1 MAAIRTAI
9 IGLSSTAI
17 TSWASTAHLPCLVTP
32 TGQTKFEIVALLN
45 SSVSAAESAIK
56 TYNLPPQ
63 TKAYGSPEDL
73 AADPDVDLVICNT
86 RVDRHYETV
95 LPSVRAGKDVY
106 IEWPIASTES
116 DIRSLAE
123 EARRSGST
131 TLVGLQGR
139 WAAPVLKLRELLDA
153 GAIGKVLSV
162 DVRAYGGTKD
172 REMLPV
178 GLKYFADRDVGGN
191 PITIGFG
198 HVFDF
203 VQSVVGDVVPE
214 TTGSRLQLQRR
225 QVRVRNPE
233 SGEVVETVQSNVPDL
248 LHLHGRLAAS
258 PRTDAN
264 ATLAFA
270 FRRGQ
275 PFPGTPSLTWSIYG
289 AGGEIRLVAPAGIS
303 LQAEAYDEPVTIQV
317 HDFETDTV
325 RDVRWDWTDVEK
337 QVPIRGRSVQRVLY
351 AYADWKQGK
360 GDGAGAWVGVDD
372 AAARASQ
379 IQKLLDGF
387 EG

>member
-1 MAAIRTAI
+1 MAPIRTAI
-9 IGLSSTAI
+9 IGLSSAAA
-17 TSWASTAHLPCLVTP
+17 TSWASTAHLPSLVTP
-32 TGQTKFEIVALLN
+32 AGQSRFQIVALLN

-56 TYNLPPQ
+56 AYDLPPR
-63 TKAYGSPEDL
+63 TRAYGSPEDL
-73 AADPDVDLVICNT
+73 AADPAVDLVICST

-106 IEWPIASTES
+106 VECPVAATDA
-116 DIRSLAE
+116 DIRNLTD

-172 REMLPV
+172 RETLPV

-225 QVRVRNPE
+225 RVRVRDPE
-233 SGEVVETVQSNVPDL
+233 NGEVVETVRSNVPDL
-248 LHLHGRLAAS
+248 LYLHGRLAES
-258 PRTDAN
+258 PRNDAD
-264 ATLAFA
+264 ATLAFT

-275 PFPGTPSLTWSIYG
+275 PFPGTPSLAWSIYG
-289 AGGEIRLVAPAGIS
+289 VDGEIRLVAPAGIS
-303 LQAEAYDEPVTIQV
+303 LQADACDQLVTIQV
-317 HDFETDTV
+317 HDFDTDTV
-325 RDVRWDWTDVEK
+325 RDVEWDWTDVEK
-337 QVPIRGRSVQRVLY
+337 QVPVRGRSVQRVLY

-360 GDGAGAWVGVDD
+360 SDGAGPWVGVDD

>member
-1 MAAIRTAI
+1 MAPIRTAI
-9 IGLSSTAI
+9 IGLSSAVA
-17 TSWASTAHLPCLVTP
+17 TSWASTAHLPSLVTP
-32 TGQTKFEIVALLN
+32 AGQSRFQIVALLN

-56 TYNLPPQ
+56 TYNLPPG
-63 TKAYGSPEDL
+63 TRVYGCPEDL
-73 AADPDVDLVICNT
+73 AADPAVDLVICST

-106 IEWPIASTES
+106 VEWPVAATDA
-116 DIRSLAE
+116 DIRNLAD

-131 TLVGLQGR
+131 TLVELQGR

-172 REMLPV
+172 RETLPV

-225 QVRVRNPE
+225 RVRVRDPE
-233 SGEVVETVQSNVPDL
+233 NGEVVETVRSNVPDL
-248 LHLHGRLAAS
+248 LYLHGRLAES
-258 PRTDAN
+258 PRNDAD
-264 ATLAFA
+264 ATLAFT

-275 PFPGTPSLTWSIYG
+275 PFPGTPSLAWSIYG
-289 AGGEIRLVAPAGIS
+289 VGGEIRLVAPAGIS
-303 LQAEAYDEPVTIQV
+303 LQAGACDESVTIQV
-317 HDFETDTV
+317 HDFDTDTV
-325 RDVRWDWTDVEK
+325 RDVEWDWTDVEK
-337 QVPIRGRSVQRVLY
+337 QVPVRGRSVQRVLY

-360 GDGAGAWVGVDD
+360 SDGAGAWLGVDD

-387 EG
+387 

>member
-1 MAAIRTAI
+1 MAPIRTAI
-9 IGLSSTAI
+9 IGLSSAAT
-17 TSWASTAHLPCLVTP
+17 TSWASTAHLPSLVTP
-32 TGQTKFEIVALLN
+32 AGQSKFQIVALLN

-56 TYNLPPQ
+56 TYDLPPG
-63 TKAYGSPEDL
+63 TRAYGSPEDL
-73 AADPDVDLVICNT
+73 AADPAVDLVICST

-106 IEWPIASTES
+106 VEWPVAATHA
-116 DIRSLAE
+116 DIRSLAD

-172 REMLPV
+172 RETLPV
-178 GLKYFADRDVGGN
+178 GLKYFADRHVGGN

-225 QVRVRNPE
+225 RVRVRDPQN
-233 SGEVVETVQSNVPDL
+233 GEVVETVRSNVPDL
-248 LHLHGRLAAS
+248 LYLHGRLAES
-258 PRTDAN
+258 PRNDAD

-275 PFPGTPSLTWSIYG
+275 PFPGTPSLAWSIYG
-289 AGGEIRLVAPAGIS
+289 VDGEIRLVAPAGIS
-303 LQAEAYDEPVTIQV
+303 LQADACDESVTIQV
-317 HDFETDTV
+317 HDFDTDTV
-325 RDVRWDWTDVEK
+325 RDVKWDWTDVEK
-337 QVPIRGRSVQRVLY
+337 QVPVRGRSVQRVLY

-360 GDGAGAWVGVDD
+360 SDGAGAWVGVDD

>member
-1 MAAIRTAI
+1 MAPIRTAI
-9 IGLSSTAI
+9 IGLSSTAA
-17 TSWASTAHLPCLVTP
+17 TSWASTAHLPSLVTP
-32 TGQTKFEIVALLN
+32 AGQSRFQIVALLN
-45 SSVSAAESAIK
+45 SSVSAAEFAIK
-56 TYNLPPQ
+56 TYDLPPG
-63 TKAYGSPEDL
+63 TRAYGSPEDL
-73 AADPDVDLVICNT
+73 AADPAVDLVICST

-106 IEWPIASTES
+106 VEWPVAATDA
-116 DIRSLAE
+116 DIRSLAD

-131 TLVGLQGR
+131 ALVGLQGR

-172 REMLPV
+172 RETLPV
-178 GLKYFADRDVGGN
+178 GLKYFADRGVGGN

-225 QVRVRNPE
+225 RVRVRDPE
-233 SGEVVETVQSNVPDL
+233 NGEVVETVRSNVPDL
-248 LHLHGRLAAS
+248 LYLHGRLAES
-258 PRTDAN
+258 PRNDAD
-264 ATLAFA
+264 ATLAFT

-275 PFPGTPSLTWSIYG
+275 PFPGTPSLAWSIYG
-289 AGGEIRLVAPAGIS
+289 VDGEIRLVAPAGIS
-303 LQAEAYDEPVTIQV
+303 LQADACDESVTIQV
-317 HDFETDTV
+317 HDFDTDTV
-325 RDVRWDWTDVEK
+325 RDVEWDWTDVEK
-337 QVPIRGRSVQRVLY
+337 QVPVRGRSVQRVLY

-360 GDGAGAWVGVDD
+360 SDGAGAWVGVDD
-372 AAARASQ
+372 AAARTSQ